1 MRAWIA
7 KQTGSFHWIIYVGE
21 VSVPRKN
28 NIRFSFIQGFTLIEL
43 LIVIAIILILISIAL
58 PNFLEAQIRAKTAKS
73 YSEMRSLTSALEA
86 FRSERGVLL
95 VDFWDAE
102 VPDGMNRVKKKFNN
116 VGSIIPRCSP
126 IHPTGRSMSCVLYPL
141 TSPVQYLKKIPDD
154 VLAPAP
160 GVNNTGNTGHDEQI
174 NLPGNRTY
182 LYVDRDSG
190 IFYNRGKG
198 DGDWNHSSFPYPP
211 VVTPGMLRP
220 LKLDEFVFS
229 GFGPGV
235 ENSVYGGSVRMS
247 IAFNPTNGT
256 KSVGSL
262 YYRSTSGAVNP

>member
-1 MRAWIA
+1 ML
-7 KQTGSFHWIIYVGE
+7 
-21 VSVPRKN
+21 RKPN
-28 NIRFSFIQGFTLIEL
+28 CSLLALHGFTLIEL

-58 PNFLEAQIRAKTAKS
+58 PNFIEAQTRAKTAKS
-73 YSEMRSLTSALEA
+73 YSEMRSLTSAVEA

-102 VPDGMNRVKKKFNN
+102 TVDGMNRVKTKFNN
-116 VGSIIPRCSP
+116 VGSINPRCSP
-126 IHPTGRSMSCVLYPL
+126 VHPTGRSMSCVLYPL

-154 VLAPAP
+154 ILAPAP
-160 GVNNTGNTGHDEQI
+160 GPNTTGNTGHDEQI

-190 IFYNRGKG
+190 IRYNGIKG
-198 DGDWNHSSFPYPP
+198 NGDWNASSFPYPP
-211 VVTPGMLRP
+211 VYTPGMLRP
-220 LKLDEFVFS
+220 LKMDEFVFS

-247 IAFNPTNGT
+247 IPFNPTNGT